1 MSFSHDYF
9 ASAMLGVLLGNL
21 VVYYFEKCVAV
32 VQEKERMSDEEI
44 LTWMER
50 NVTNCWSGEG
60 IKCLSWTGD
69 AYVLCE
75 IEMNN
80 QSVTQSG
87 SQVVSRK

>member
-50 NVTNCWSGEG
+50 NVTYS
-60 IKCLSWTGD
+60 
-69 AYVLCE
+69 
-75 IEMNN
+75 
-80 QSVTQSG
+80 
-87 SQVVSRK
+87 